1 MDVAFFK
8 DRTLMEI
15 CIVQNNSA
23 QFQDSRA
30 KSAAI
35 YHIRCRMFEGKLR
48 RANQEVTIKNRM
60 DLIWEP
66 LLPQSHV

>member
-1 MDVAFFK
+1 
-8 DRTLMEI
+8 MEI
-15 CIVQNNSA
+15 CIVQNNSVLFDSFHRSA

-30 KSAAI
+30 KSAAF
-35 YHIRCRMFEGKLR
+35 YQIRYKMFEGKLR

-60 DLIWEP
+60 DLICEP